1 MSHATYE
8 DDRRH
13 NFDQVFQ
20 IGKLAASKYSLAKN
34 SALSMSPLRNIIA
47 ITFAIHPGR

>member
-1 MSHATYE
+1 MSHAAYE

-20 IGKLAASKYSLAKN
+20 IVKLAASKYSLAKN
-34 SALSMSPLRNIIA
+34 SALSISPLRNIIA
-47 ITFAIHPGR
+47 ITFAIHTGR